1 MAKMSMKNNN
11 GDLGTNRNRWVA
23 LIGRRDEPTDALRD
37 YCSFLRRG
45 LERRGTQLDQVEVL
59 WNADGSFRAFGRLW
73 TESAS
78 WIGRWVLIQYTAL
91 AWSRRGFPFR
101 ILPILWITKF
111 RGARSAM
118 VFHDPTAYVGNRAVD
133 RFRRRLQLWAM
144 KQSYHLAHRSIFTVP
159 IENIEWLPTNPDK
172 ASFIPIGANVPVS
185 ETPLGRGRDSD
196 CVARTV
202 AVFGVTGGNA
212 LPREVRD
219 IAYAVRYASRN
230 GKQLKLSVLGRNSI
244 EAESRMRQELQGTPV
259 IAEFLGVIS
268 AQEVVDQLSTS
279 DALLFVRGAV
289 SGSRSSALAGVACGL
304 PIVGYRGAETTFPI
318 TKAGL
323 ELVAKGDLDALAE
336 ALNRVLSDDTL
347 RQNLC
352 RMSSD
357 AQTKYFSWDKIAE
370 RFQAELGDD

>member
-1 MAKMSMKNNN
+1 MSTKNND
-11 GDLGTNRNRWVA
+11 GDFGTNRNRWVA

-37 YCSFLRRG
+37 YCSFLGQG
-45 LERRGTQLDQVEVL
+45 LERRGIELDQFEVL
-59 WNADGSFRAFGRLW
+59 WDADGSFRAFGRLW
-73 TESAS
+73 SESAS
-78 WIGRWVLIQYTAL
+78 WIGRCILIQYTAL
-91 AWSRRGFPFR
+91 AWSQRGFPFR

-118 VFHDPTAYVGNRAVD
+118 IFHDPTAYPGTRAVD
-133 RFRRRLQLWAM
+133 RFRRRLQLWTM

-172 ASFIPIGANVPVS
+172 ALFIPIGANVPVS
-185 ETPLGRGRDSD
+185 EAASGGGRISA

-202 AVFGVTGGNA
+202 TVFGVTGGDA

-219 IAYAVRYASRN
+219 IAHAVRYASRN
-230 GKQLKLSVLGRNSI
+230 GKQLKLAVLGRNSI
-244 EAESRMRQELQGTPV
+244 EAEGRMREELEGTSV
-259 IAEFLGVIS
+259 IAEFLGVVS
-268 AQEVVDQLSTS
+268 AQEVVNQLSSS

-304 PIVGYRGAETTFPI
+304 PIVGYRGSETTFPI

-323 ELVAKGDLDALAE
+323 ELVAKGDLEALGE
-336 ALNRVLSDDTL
+336 ALNRVLSDETL

-357 AQTKYFSWDKIAE
+357 AHNKYFSWAKIAE
-370 RFQAELGDD
+370 RFQVEFGDD